1 VAGVTEV
8 KMEGRNLKDLFILRY
23 FRDFSCDWEQRNRKA
38 EKTCQIK
45 RGLFKGGDF
54 KIEYMRCLIERER
67 VSAQDRMGIIPVC
80 KSLSLERDGE
90 VKVKVAQ
97 PHPTLCNPVETMQS
111 MEFSRPEYWSG

>member
-45 RGLFKGGDF
+45 RGLFKGF
-54 KIEYMRCLIERER
+54 N
-67 VSAQDRMGIIPVC
+67 ST
-80 KSLSLERDGE
+80 
-90 VKVKVAQ
+90 VA
-97 PHPTLCNPVETMQS
+97 
-111 MEFSRPEYWSG
+111 